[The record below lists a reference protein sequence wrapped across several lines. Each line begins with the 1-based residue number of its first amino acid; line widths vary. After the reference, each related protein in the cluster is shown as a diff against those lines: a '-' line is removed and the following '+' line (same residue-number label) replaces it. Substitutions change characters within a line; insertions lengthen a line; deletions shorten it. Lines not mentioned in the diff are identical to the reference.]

1 MKKFFLIITFFLL
14 FKGGASAN
22 TIAKIGSFDCG
33 AILEFKDIKDSQESV
48 QDWLNGFLT
57 SAQFG
62 RKSFKKDQ
70 VPSSSSR
77 YFWVIKFCEE
87 NPLSD
92 ITDAAAQLYYELIKE

>member
-1 MKKFFLIITFFLL
+1 MKKFLILL
-14 FKGGASAN
+14 TLSLSLFSNAN
-22 TIAKIGSFDCG
+22 AIGKLGSFDCG

-57 SAQFG
+57 AIQLG
-62 RKSFKKDQ
+62 RKPFQEGS

-92 ITDAAAQLYYELIKE
+92 ITEAASQLYMEITK

>member
-1 MKKFFLIITFFLL
+1 MKKFLLTIIFFLL
-14 FKGGASAN
+14 FNSSVSAN
-22 TIAKIGSFDCG
+22 QIARLGSFDCG

-62 RKSFKKDQ
+62 RESLKKDQ